1 MADLEAAINDELLDP
16 LMDQLAGIA
25 RQVAQEALDQAI
37 AQGGD
42 PDKINEAE
50 QELAEGDALR
60 ASGAF
65 TDAVD
70 KYKDAL
76 LSAESALP

>member
-1 MADLEAAINDELLDP
+1 
-16 LMDQLAGIA
+16 MDQLAGIA
-25 RQVAQEALDQAI
+25 RQLAVDALNQAI
-37 AQGGD
+37 ADPQSD

-50 QELAEGDALR
+50 QELADGDALR
-60 ASGAF
+60 ALGAF

-76 LSAESALP
+76 VSAEKALP